1 MVREINQALR
11 KRIPPS
17 WVNLT
22 TKSFGYIWLKSE
34 KCPKITNSY
43 IKSNIFAPSSLV
55 IGPNMIWKS
64 QTKPKTNIL
73 LTPLLNAFW
82 KYSVRFKESKLFSEQ
97 QKRIGVFYLKSCR
110 PSIFSLICERE
121 SDQNNRITGKITKI
135 SAGIC
140 RKWFSDWEK
149 KPFHPFSLLLSRWH
163 FNGKILLIF
172 CEFLRPILA
181 WQEQRKWC
189 LVFFHQEGHSA
200 LLQKNYQT
208 KPCQFGIYT
217 KSFSY
222 LVQWVSEI
230 LIYKV
235 SQL

>member
-1 MVREINQALR
+1 M
-11 KRIPPS
+11 
-17 WVNLT
+17 
-22 TKSFGYIWLKSE
+22 G
-34 KCPKITNSY
+34 
-43 IKSNIFAPSSLV
+43 
-55 IGPNMIWKS
+55 G
-64 QTKPKTNIL
+64 
-73 LTPLLNAFW
+73 
-82 KYSVRFKESKLFSEQ
+82 RFKETKLFSEQ
-97 QKRIGVFYLKSCR
+97 KKRIGVFYLKSCR

-200 LLQKNYQT
+200 LFQKLPDKAMSIWNLHKKFQLSSAMGLRDFDLQSQPTLMGGNPLIVVHWTNVTHKNNVI
-208 KPCQFGIYT
+208 C
-217 KSFSY
+217 SFY
-222 LVQWVSEI
+222 YPANMQKWKENVS
-230 LIYKV
+230 KWK
-235 SQL
+235 

>member
-1 MVREINQALR
+1 M
-11 KRIPPS
+11 
-17 WVNLT
+17 
-22 TKSFGYIWLKSE
+22 G
-34 KCPKITNSY
+34 
-43 IKSNIFAPSSLV
+43 
-55 IGPNMIWKS
+55 G
-64 QTKPKTNIL
+64 
-73 LTPLLNAFW
+73 
-82 KYSVRFKESKLFSEQ
+82 RFKESKLFSEQ
-97 QKRIGVFYLKSCR
+97 KKIIGVFYLKSCW

-135 SAGIC
+135 SARIC
-140 RKWFSDWEK
+140 RKWFSDREK

-163 FNGKILLIF
+163 FYGKIILIF

-189 LVFFHQEGHSA
+189 LVFFHQEGYSA
-200 LLQKNYQT
+200 LHQKNYQT
-208 KPCQFGIYT
+208 KPCQYRIYT
-217 KSFSY
+217 KSFSC

>member
-1 MVREINQALR
+1 MPFWNLHKKFQLSTTNARQLSLYWEGDLR
-11 KRIPPS
+11 KPS
-17 WVNLT
+17 Y
-22 TKSFGYIWLKSE
+22 F
-34 KCPKITNSY
+34 
-43 IKSNIFAPSSLV
+43 
-55 IGPNMIWKS
+55 
-64 QTKPKTNIL
+64 
-73 LTPLLNAFW
+73 LN
-82 KYSVRFKESKLFSEQ
+82 KRKELEF
-97 QKRIGVFYLKSCR
+97 FYLKSCR

-189 LVFFHQEGHSA
+189 LVFFHQEGHIA